1 MSNKLVLDRYDRR
14 ILAHLK
20 DNARIPIA
28 HISRSIGLSRSA
40 VNQRLSKLEDLR
52 VIRGYHTIFGNT
64 NVVRTI
70 DAFITFKLGGLEFD
84 TFKRKLLDISEV
96 YAIYHVS
103 GFFDVLLHVQ
113 VDEIEQIN
121 RVRDFLV
128 KNLIHHENHIDIH
141 AVISTTMVK
150 HLAQH
155 QDKNFDDLFLD

>member
-1 MSNKLVLDRYDRR
+1 M
-14 ILAHLK
+14 
-20 DNARIPIA
+20 
-28 HISRSIGLSRSA
+28 
-40 VNQRLSKLEDLR
+40 
-52 VIRGYHTIFGNT
+52 
-64 NVVRTI
+64 
-70 DAFITFKLGGLEFD
+70 
-84 TFKRKLLDISEV
+84 